1 MADIPPI
8 NCSHTYLL
16 LSIAFSHY
24 VEKAR
29 WAFAYYRVPYAQHL
43 LLPALHIFTV
53 KPIVDSNVCT
63 HEKRDT
69 RASPWSTPCLVVYD
83 ASGSKLQESFHD
95 SHDILMYLSENF
107 STPDHVNLY
116 TSCGLAKA
124 DEIKALE
131 RRYDEGL
138 GAAAIDFFYLD
149 AVVFNKWR
157 SMLPFALMGFK
168 NKVGSLQSL
177 IWFVFSPLIGKMILS
192 AMSITASKYQKA
204 MHTCREEFRHAS
216 ELLGKS
222 EYLAGSRLSAAD
234 ITFAALSYPF
244 LRITHQEGFQQY
256 PLSSLGTSSIG
267 KAFQQELRATKAGQH
282 VLRLYKEERYFESYL
297 PRQKKTLVGLW

>member
-1 MADIPPI
+1 MLYDVGDAFKPGNPHRFESFQPALFSTVFNLRVSKRWRARFHQFQFYLDVVGCLFPSKMVDIPPI

-29 WAFAYYRVPYAQHL
+29 WAFAYYQVPYAQHL

-107 STPDHVNLY
+107 SSPDHVNLY

-138 GAAAIDFFYLD
+138 GVAAIDFFYLD

-168 NKVGSLQSL
+168 NKVGPLQSL

-216 ELLGKS
+216 ECKS
-222 EYLAGSRLSAAD
+222 S
-234 ITFAALSYPF
+234 PNQN
-244 LRITHQEGFQQY
+244 LREN
-256 PLSSLGTSSIG
+256 L
-267 KAFQQELRATKAGQH
+267 
-282 VLRLYKEERYFESYL
+282 
-297 PRQKKTLVGLW
+297 